1 MNFGLVR
8 EADSVCAVAND
19 RDSDNEFEHP
29 VTLSGFS
36 GMPDPKTVGTCRIE
50 ARLSSSGSRMFRAV
64 DLSLGKTVV
73 VKLMKQPF
81 DEDPRAVERFLAFG
95 AALVGV
101 ASPHVV
107 PVLRTGRDG
116 PTPYIVLD
124 WVDGEDVESVLKREK
139 TLVPQAALRVVLDA
153 ASGLDAAMKKGV
165 LHGDVRPRHFL
176 RVKGEVR
183 VTAFGLSAPMSTAQ
197 GRTIAGHPAYV
208 APEIVAGAR
217 ADHRADIYSLG
228 CTLYELLVGRPPYGT
243 ASADALLACHLHEPF
258 PSLKAQAPRA
268 TPELEG
274 FLSRMVAKDPERRF
288 ATYVELLQAGAT
300 LLPRLRHL
308 QPQQPALLIEDGR
321 QQGTRIDLPEGDFL
335 LGRILGE
342 GFALDDARVSRRHA
356 LVRRSGDYIEVEDLG
371 SRNGIRVNGVEVRS
385 RQLFPGDRLEVG
397 DTILRLEG
405 PPNAVSQIPV
415 QTGRAMAS
423 PLRGAFG
430 DVEVSHPPQR
440 QMSPAGLGDKD
451 APASAER
458 LQVLARLV
466 SLFAGRAGNPETL
479 RIDAISLVAEVLK
492 ADHKLV
498 IKVKDDQPVFD
509 AASAFEAQ
517 LLSGTLPAVE
527 RALPG
532 QLSLATTVR
541 VNVDDRWGVVLAPI
555 FERGQVKALA
565 VLVKRIG
572 RFDDAALG
580 ILEATCGLLSLRGDS
595 V

>member
-1 MNFGLVR
+1 M
-8 EADSVCAVAND
+8 
-19 RDSDNEFEHP
+19 
-29 VTLSGFS
+29 TLSGV
-36 GMPDPKTVGTCRIE
+36 GIPDPKTVGTCRIE
-50 ARLSSSGSRMFRAV
+50 ARLSSTGSRMYRAV

-73 VKLMKQPF
+73 VKLMQPPF

-95 AALVGV
+95 SALIGV

-116 PTPYIVLD
+116 PTPYIVLA
-124 WVDGEDVESVLKREK
+124 WVDGEDLESILKREK
-139 TLVPQAALRVVLDA
+139 SLVPQAALRVVLDA
-153 ASGLDAAMKKGV
+153 ASGLDAAMKKGA
-165 LHGDVRPRHFL
+165 LHGDVRPRHLL
-176 RVKGEVR
+176 RVKGEVK
-183 VTAFGLSAPMSTAQ
+183 VTSFGLSAPTATAQ
-197 GRTIAGHPAYV
+197 GRSIAGHPAYV
-208 APEIVAGAR
+208 APEIVAGSANGKPP
-217 ADHRADIYSLG
+217 DHRADIYSLG
-228 CTLYELLVGRPPYGT
+228 CTLFELVVGRPPYGT

-258 PSLKAQAPRA
+258 PSLKAQSPRA

-274 FLSRMVAKDPERRF
+274 FLSRMVAKDVDRRF
-288 ATYVELLQAGAT
+288 SSYVELLQAGAT

-308 QPQQPALLIEDGR
+308 QPQQPVLLVEDGR
-321 QQGTRIDLPEGDFL
+321 QQGTRIDLPEGEFL
-335 LGRILGE
+335 LGRIPGE

-356 LVRRSGDYIEVEDLG
+356 MIRRSGDYLEIDDLG
-371 SRNGIRVNGVEVRS
+371 SRNGIHVNGVDVRS
-385 RQLFPGDRLEVG
+385 RQLFPGDRIEIG
-397 DTILRLEG
+397 DTILRVEG
-405 PPNAVSQIPV
+405 PATAVSQIPA

-440 QMSPAGLGDKD
+440 QMTPQGLGDKD
-451 APASAER
+451 APGGAER
-458 LQVLARLV
+458 LAVLARLAP
-466 SLFAGRAGNPETL
+466 LLAGRSGNPETL
-479 RIDAISLVAEVLK
+479 RLDAVSIVAEVLK
-492 ADHKLV
+492 ADHRLV
-498 IKVKDDQPVFD
+498 IKVKDDQPVFE

-580 ILEATCGLLSLRGDS
+580 ILEGTCALLSLRADAA
-595 V
+595 